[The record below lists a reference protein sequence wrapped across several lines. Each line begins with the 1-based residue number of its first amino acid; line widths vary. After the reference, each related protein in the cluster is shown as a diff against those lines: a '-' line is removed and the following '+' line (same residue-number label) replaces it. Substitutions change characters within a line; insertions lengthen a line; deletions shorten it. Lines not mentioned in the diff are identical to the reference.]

1 MQSDFI
7 IALVIVGSILA
18 LSTALAIKVW
28 RRANAVRAARHATTQ
43 QARAE
48 TLVRAYGLA
57 KSPPHATRD
66 AAAEHIRRLAR
77 LREHQRRQSTQPA
90 PVRNPGPC
98 LRPHPIYSDPAFV
111 IQPAIDPIGMPAIST
126 ADTADPLDTPVI
138 HTLTLPI
145 GGGEQA
151 GDFSGAGASGCW
163 SSGADISTPYAGD

>member
-77 LREHQRRQSTQPA
+77 LRELVAAGKLGRKAGEGFYVWKDGTSYPSTRA
-90 PVRNPGPC
+90 PTKLCVV
-98 LRPHPIYSDPAFV
+98 A
-111 IQPAIDPIGMPAIST
+111 
-126 ADTADPLDTPVI
+126 
-138 HTLTLPI
+138 
-145 GGGEQA
+145 
-151 GDFSGAGASGCW
+151 
-163 SSGADISTPYAGD
+163 